1 MSENRYT
8 YSQNE
13 FDVKD
18 HMFER
23 KTANTHEAQVFQY
36 VIVCVRDC
44 MHVEERESKK
54 RSEKVRRHY

>member
-1 MSENRYT
+1 
-8 YSQNE
+8 
-13 FDVKD
+13 
-18 HMFER
+18 MFER
-23 KTANTHEAQVFQY
+23 KTANTHVAQVFLH